1 MIERKDIASISENYE
16 KNLAKISCY
25 SMVIEQNKSDQFV
38 RLSEECGEQHVT
50 KQYSLLN
57 LVLKDKAVK
66 VDIAKYMFRNSKGMM
81 YTCIGE
87 TYYDEIQCSKLV

>member
-50 KQYSLLN
+50 K
-57 LVLKDKAVK
+57 
-66 VDIAKYMFRNSKGMM
+66 
-81 YTCIGE
+81 
-87 TYYDEIQCSKLV
+87 